1 MELEVIIPRAAF
13 QPPLFP
19 EKGDLKMMNPFYIR
33 LVECDY
39 CQGHIDGKIA
49 YLGGRPVHPECLE
62 ERNRIAAKI
71 AAEETKSS

>member
-1 MELEVIIPRAAF
+1 
-13 QPPLFP
+13 
-19 EKGDLKMMNPFYIR
+19 MMNPFYIR